1 MLIILKSTTNDMNLH
16 NLYILIIILF
26 VNLSFAQTLKIA
38 DFRKIVNYSNASEHK
53 QLSSKGF
60 RLLNDSIST
69 YHKKFKFN
77 NPETKEIVELT
88 LITDKEGGKFSSII
102 YFLPTE
108 FTYKNFIS
116 TLPIFKF
123 KYSKRNVRY
132 QLPTSSYS
140 GENIYL
146 NGLIQ
151 LDGKKYY
158 ALKYDHY
165 VDKALSVP
173 TIENITKPN

>member
-1 MLIILKSTTNDMNLH
+1 MNLH
-16 NLYILIIILF
+16 NLYILIVILF
-26 VNLSFAQTLKIA
+26 VNLSFAQTLKIT
-38 DFRKIVNYSNASEHK
+38 DFRKIINYSNPIEHK

-60 RLLNDSIST
+60 RLLSESISI
-69 YHKKFKFN
+69 YYKKFKFN
-77 NPETKEIVELT
+77 DPETKEIIELT
-88 LITDKEGGKFSSII
+88 LIRDKEGGKFSSII
-102 YFLPTE
+102 YFLPAE

-116 TLPIFKF
+116 TLPIYKF
-123 KYSKRNVRY
+123 KYSIRNTRY

-158 ALKYDHY
+158 VLKYDHY
-165 VDKALSVP
+165 IDKALSVP
-173 TIENITKPN
+173 TIEDAMKSD

>member
-1 MLIILKSTTNDMNLH
+1 MNLG
-16 NLYILIIILF
+16 NLYILVVILF
-26 VNLSFAQTLKIA
+26 VNQSCAQTLKIA
-38 DFRKIVNYSNASEHK
+38 DFRKIVNYSNPVEHK

-60 RLLNDSIST
+60 KLLNDSIST
-69 YHKKFKFN
+69 HHKKFTFN

-88 LITDKEGGKFSSII
+88 LMTDKEGGEFSTII

-116 TLPIFKF
+116 TLPIYKF
-123 KYSKRNVRY
+123 KHSKRNTRY

-151 LDGKKYY
+151 FDGKKYY

-165 VDKALSVP
+165 IDKALSVP
-173 TIENITKPN
+173 TIESITKPN